1 MFLVTGEEELTFEEG
16 QIIRVLSKCAHS
28 IDDGWWQGEL
38 EDRIG
43 NFPSLVVEECDEFG
57 EPLTN
62 QWDESPPQSAPPVF
76 TPPEI
81 PSYLVDS
88 DLDGTPEFVS
98 SPPTQPPP
106 PMPNLEEDEEE
117 SPKIVEK
124 EVEEASEKKVQK
136 VEEEQINPSEPITN
150 ETQPAFA
157 ISMSRDQH
165 SQYGSQFSSKQTIPS
180 KLFPYFRGLPIS
192 ISLYLLFNLIR
203 SIYIFR
209 VGIFKSG

>member
-1 MFLVTGEEELTFEEG
+1 MNFVIAGEEELTFEEG

-88 DLDGTPEFVS
+88 DVDGTPEFVS

-106 PMPNLEEDEEE
+106 PIPPVEEE
-117 SPKIVEK
+117 EENSKIVEK
-124 EVEEASEKKVQK
+124 EVEETSEKNVQK
-136 VEEEQINPSEPITN
+136 VEEEQNNPSETVTN
-150 ETQPAFA
+150 ESSPSQQGFA
-157 ISMSRDQH
+157 ISLSRDQH
-165 SQYGSQFSSKQTIPS
+165 TQYGSQFSSKQDIPC
-180 KLFPYFRGLPIS
+180 KFIVFL
-192 ISLYLLFNLIR
+192 
-203 SIYIFR
+203 R
-209 VGIFKSG
+209 VIKKIMAFYEAS